1 MTTYIVRRVLLI
13 IPTLL
18 LSSLLVFFIIRLI
31 PGSAV
36 DILIS
41 RMDLSAG
48 GMAEQKELL
57 TKELGM
63 DKPVWEQ
70 YGVWIGGV
78 ITRGDLGT
86 RLWEKSSVTEE
97 VLRRL
102 PVTFELGLMGLV
114 TAILISF
121 PIGIYSGIR
130 QDTIGDYV
138 GRSIAILCIAL
149 PGFWIGT
156 LVVTLPSIWW
166 NWSPPIR
173 VVDFVDNPIENLGQF
188 IIPGVIVGMGMA
200 GANMRMVR
208 TMMLEV
214 LRQDYIRTAWAKGLR
229 ERVVVV
235 RHALKNAMIPVITVI
250 GLNVPILIGGTVII
264 EQIFTL
270 PGIGRLVVSSAFE
283 RDYPTLSGTVFFIAG
298 GVMFIN
304 LLVDLTYAWL
314 DPRVQYR

>member
-1 MTTYIVRRVLLI
+1 MTTYIIRRVLLL

-18 LSSLLVFFIIRLI
+18 ISSILVFVIIRLI

-48 GMAEQKELL
+48 SSVEQREQLIR
-57 TKELGM
+57 ELGM
-63 DKPVWEQ
+63 DKPIWEQ
-70 YGVWIGGV
+70 YGTWISGV

-86 RLWEKSSVTEE
+86 RLWEKDSVTNEI
-97 VLRRL
+97 LRRL
-102 PVTFELGLMGLV
+102 PVTFELGAMALLTGL
-114 TAILISF
+114 LISF

-130 QDTIGDYV
+130 QDTVGDYI
-138 GRSIAILCIAL
+138 GRSIAIFCVAV
-149 PGFWIGT
+149 PGFWIAT
-156 LVVTLPSIWW
+156 MVVTLPSIWW

-173 VVDFVDNPIENLGQF
+173 IIDFVDNPIENLGQF

-214 LRQDYIRTAWAKGLR
+214 LRQDYIRTAWSKGLR

-270 PGIGRLVVSSAFE
+270 PGIGRLVVSAAFN
-283 RDYPTLSGTVFFIAG
+283 RDYPALSGTVFFIAA

-314 DPRVQYR
+314 DPRVHYR

>member
-1 MTTYIVRRVLLI
+1 MSTYIVRRVLLL

-18 LSSLLVFFIIRLI
+18 ISSILVFAIIRLI

-48 GMAEQKELL
+48 GMAEQRELL
-57 TKELGM
+57 IRELGM
-63 DKPVWEQ
+63 DKPIWEQ
-70 YGVWIGGV
+70 YGEWIGGV

-86 RLWEKSSVTEE
+86 RLWEKDSVTNE

-102 PVTFELGLMGLV
+102 PITFELGAVALV
-114 TAILISF
+114 TAMLISF
-121 PIGIYSGIR
+121 PIGIYSGVR
-130 QDTIGDYV
+130 QDTMGDYI
-138 GRSIAILCIAL
+138 GRSFAIFCIAV
-149 PGFWIGT
+149 PSFWIGT

-173 VVDFVDNPIENLGQF
+173 IIPFVDDPIENLGQF
-188 IIPGVIVGMGMA
+188 IVPGVIVGMAMA

-214 LRQDYIRTAWAKGLR
+214 LRQDYIRTAWSKGLR
-229 ERVVVV
+229 ERVVVM
-235 RHALKNAMIPVITVI
+235 RHALKNAMIPVITII
-250 GLNVPILIGGTVII
+250 GLNVPIVIGGTVII

-270 PGIGRLVVSSAFE
+270 PGIGRLVVSAALQ
-283 RDYPTLSGTVFFIAG
+283 RDYPALSGTVFFIAA